1 MLMGDRKTM
10 SPNDNITPN
19 QLEAIQ
25 RSITNRLKLLQR
37 KVRQNDKEI
46 ILELI
51 QLTREN
57 LYRKAQTLCEER
69 DSYKEKFQAVCK
81 ILGK

>member
-1 MLMGDRKTM
+1 M
-10 SPNDNITPN
+10 SPKQNPVGSITLS
-19 QLEAIQ
+19 QLEGIQ
-25 RSITNRLKLLQR
+25 RSITNRLKSLR
-37 KVRQNDKEI
+37 KKVRQSDKEI

-57 LYRKAQTLCEER
+57 LYRKAQALCEER
-69 DSYKEKFQAVCK
+69 DSYKEKLLGIRK

>member
-1 MLMGDRKTM
+1 M
-10 SPNDNITPN
+10 SPKQNPDDSITLN
-19 QLEAIQ
+19 QLEGVQ
-25 RSITNRLKLLQR
+25 RSITNRLKQLQK
-37 KVRQNDKEI
+37 KVRLSEKEI

-69 DSYKEKFQAVCK
+69 DSYKEKLQAICK

>member
-1 MLMGDRKTM
+1 M
-10 SPNDNITPN
+10 SPKQNPDDSITLN
-19 QLEAIQ
+19 QLEGIQ
-25 RSITNRLKLLQR
+25 RSITNRLKQLQ
-37 KVRQNDKEI
+37 KNVRVNDKEI

-57 LYRKAQTLCEER
+57 LFRKAQALCEER
-69 DSYKEKFQAVCK
+69 DSYKKKIQAIYK

>member
-1 MLMGDRKTM
+1 M
-10 SPNDNITPN
+10 SPKQNPDDSITMN
-19 QLEAIQ
+19 QLEGIQ
-25 RSITNRLKLLQR
+25 RSITNRLKQLQK
-37 KVRQNDKEI
+37 KVRQNDREI

-57 LYRKAQTLCEER
+57 LYRKAQVLCEER
-69 DSYKEKFQAVCK
+69 DSYKEKIQAIYK